1 MLFVSLQVWR
11 RRDMTNDCEIDGR
24 YSQLCASSTDGAT
37 GVKQLSALATPGGK
51 MLLNQEGFS
60 NSPSLQGNTKP
71 GGVRRS
77 P

>member
-1 MLFVSLQVWR
+1 
-11 RRDMTNDCEIDGR
+11 MTNDCEIDGG

-37 GVKQLSALATPGGK
+37 GVKQLSALAAPGGK

-60 NSPSLQGNTKP
+60 NSPLSARQHKAR
-71 GGVRRS
+71 GVRRS